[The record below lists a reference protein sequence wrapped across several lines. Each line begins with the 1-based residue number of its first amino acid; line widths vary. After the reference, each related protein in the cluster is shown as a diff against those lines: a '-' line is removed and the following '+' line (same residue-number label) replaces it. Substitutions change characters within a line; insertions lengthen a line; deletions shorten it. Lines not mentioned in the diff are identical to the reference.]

1 MKDKD
6 LLSNDFEFNDFTG
19 EKETFGNI
27 LARERKK
34 RGLSLYQL
42 SEMLGLDED
51 NKPLVSPS
59 HISKIEKNT
68 RDNPSLK
75 LVCLIASKLSL
86 DLREILKCYGYEDLL
101 PSNLSHGL
109 KRVEDIIRLSSI
121 EAPINCE
128 DDLNLK
134 KEDIIY
140 EPLSQEEKEILINV
154 LNYIFMYSTCDL
166 DLRPYYISSI
176 IAELD
181 SFCVTR
187 GRDMSHVIYKFGKEI
202 KISIHGKARN
212 SIKLGEIPPA
222 FIFKWVSNAIN
233 EMSEVA
239 FSELGEFYI
248 SNSEAGIV
256 IKCRKVYNEIQILEV
271 SNSLIIS

>member
-6 LLSNDFEFNDFTG
+6 LLSNKFQSDDFTG
-19 EKETFGNI
+19 EKESFGNI

-101 PSNLSHGL
+101 PSNLSHRL

-154 LNYIFMYSTCDL
+154 LNYTFMYSTCDL

-181 SFCVTR
+181 HFCIKR
-187 GRDMSHVIYKFGKEI
+187 GRDMSHVIDKFEKEI

-212 SIKLGEIPPA
+212 SIKLDEIPPT
-222 FIFKWVSNAIN
+222 FLFRWISNAIN
-233 EMSEVA
+233 EMDEVA

-248 SNSEAGIV
+248 SNSEVGIV
-256 IKCRKVYNEIQILEV
+256 IKCRKVHDEIQILEV
-271 SNSLIIS
+271 SNSVIVN

>member
-68 RDNPSLK
+68 RDNPSFK

-166 DLRPYYISSI
+166 DLRPYYISLI
-176 IAELD
+176 ILELD

-187 GRDMSHVIYKFGKEI
+187 GRDMSHVIYKFEKEI

-212 SIKLGEIPPA
+212 SIKLDEIPPT
-222 FIFKWVSNAIN
+222 FLFRWISNAIN
-233 EMSEVA
+233 EMDEVA

-248 SNSEAGIV
+248 SNSEVGIV
-256 IKCRKVYNEIQILEV
+256 IKCRKVHDEIQILEV
-271 SNSLIIS
+271 SNSVIVN

>member
-6 LLSNDFEFNDFTG
+6 LLSNNFESDDFTG
-19 EKETFGNI
+19 EKETFGTI

-34 RGLSLYQL
+34 RGLSLYEL
-42 SEMLGLDED
+42 SEKLGLDED

-59 HISKIEKNT
+59 YIAKIEKNT

-101 PSNLSHGL
+101 PRNLSQGL

-121 EAPINCE
+121 EAPINCG
-128 DDLNLK
+128 DNLNIK
-134 KEDIIY
+134 EEDIIY
-140 EPLSQEEKEILINV
+140 EPLSQEEKETLINV
-154 LNYIFMYSTCDL
+154 INYIFMYSTCDL
-166 DLRPYYISSI
+166 DIRPYYISAI

-181 SFCVTR
+181 QFCIER
-187 GRDMSHVIYKFGKEI
+187 GRNMSHVIYKFEKEI

-212 SIKLGEIPPA
+212 SIKLGEIPPV